1 MQHTVAHFVAF
12 TTPGVTMQCFTDNHL
27 SPQCLE
33 TILET
38 IAEGLILI
46 DHDGTIRYCNQ
57 ALEEMTGKNR
67 DLLIGEKCCSIMST
81 MCLPPPSCTLF
92 TDGAIANKECTIVHT
107 SGRTLPVLKNAKV
120 LKDPQ
125 GKVIG
130 AIETLTDI
138 STLRTTED
146 RLQIL
151 EKDLL
156 TKEGFGKIV
165 GKSHRMSELFN
176 LIGLAAG
183 SNATILITGETGT
196 GKELVASAIHEN
208 SNRKSKSFIKINCSA
223 LPESLLESELFGH
236 AKGSFTGAIKDKIG
250 RFELAEG
257 GTLFIDEIGELS
269 PLIQVKLLRFLQ
281 EKEFERVGEN
291 TTRKADVRI
300 ITATHRD
307 LRKLVNDGLFRE
319 DLFYRLKVFPLHIP
333 PLRERKEDIGALINH
348 FIGKFNRETGK
359 HITGLTHD
367 AAVTTMDYCWPGNIR
382 ELENAIEH
390 AFVTCKEETIDI
402 FDLPLEIRKV
412 ELRKGICTTGEPVT
426 LPANNESPWY
436 ISHRQLTDD
445 EFRRILNECRGNQTE
460 AAKRLGVDRTT
471 VWRKMKKLGIK

>member
-1 MQHTVAHFVAF
+1 
-12 TTPGVTMQCFTDNHL
+12 MQCFIDKHL

-46 DHDGTIRYCNQ
+46 DHDGLIRYCNK
-57 ALEEMTGKNR
+57 ALEDMTGKDR
-67 DLLIGEKCCSIMST
+67 DQLIGKKCCSIMST
-81 MCLPPPSCTLF
+81 ICLPPPSCTLF
-92 TDGAIANKECTIVHT
+92 KDGEITNRECTIVHT
-107 SGRTLPVLKNAKV
+107 SGKTLPVLKNAKV
-120 LKDPQ
+120 LRDPQ
-125 GKVIG
+125 GNAIG

-146 RLQIL
+146 RLQTL
-151 EKDLL
+151 EEHIRTKD
-156 TKEGFGKIV
+156 GFGKIV
-165 GKSHRMSELFN
+165 GKSHRMAELFN
-176 LIGLAAG
+176 LISLAAG

-196 GKELVASAIHEN
+196 GKELVANAIHEN
-208 SNRKSKSFIKINCSA
+208 STRKNKPLVKLNCSA

-307 LRKLVNDGLFRE
+307 LRKLVNDGHFRE

-348 FIGKFNRETGK
+348 FIEKFNHETGK
-359 HITGLTHD
+359 HISGLTHD
-367 AAVTTMDYCWPGNIR
+367 AAITTMDYCWPGNIR

-390 AFVTCKEETIDI
+390 AFVTCKEENIDI

-412 ELRKGICTTGEPVT
+412 ELRKGICATGESVNVPFNTEQSV
-426 LPANNESPWY
+426 Y
-436 ISHRQLTDD
+436 ISHRQLTDN
-445 EFRRILNECRGNQTE
+445 EFTRILNECRGNQTE

-471 VWRKMKKLGIK
+471 VWRRMKKLGINN